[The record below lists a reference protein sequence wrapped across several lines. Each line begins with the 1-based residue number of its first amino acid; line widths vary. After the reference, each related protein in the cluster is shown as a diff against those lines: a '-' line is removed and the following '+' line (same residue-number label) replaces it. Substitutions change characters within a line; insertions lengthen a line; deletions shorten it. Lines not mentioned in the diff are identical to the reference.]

1 MRDVS
6 VKRRQSIFRQFIN
19 LIKHTMQWYSR
30 WHTSNHILSE
40 EKKAK
45 TKTKT
50 KTKSEQ
56 KLINTNA
63 ITTHNAIAISSD
75 QKSWRASLNLIQ
87 AWLQLLNKC
96 LWHKNLKS
104 LCQNQR
110 IELRKEELTLIILY
124 WIGTV
129 VLI

>member
-6 VKRRQSIFRQFIN
+6 VKRRQSIFRQFVN

-40 EKKAK
+40 EKKSKNKNENKNKKWA
-45 TKTKT
+45 
-50 KTKSEQ
+50 
-56 KLINTNA
+56 NTNA

-104 LCQNQR
+104 LCRNQR